1 MKRRSLRNRKGI
13 ALIVVFV
20 LVMLVSL
27 AAYRFSFEM
36 QSEYRLAK
44 LYEEQLLARQ
54 AANSGIE
61 QACNLL
67 DAPLAMRIDVV
78 GSQETRLDTEGT
90 PFRGLIASSDS
101 TEVATGPVEQPWRYV
116 LISPLSTVGNVQ
128 GERNNREAVSSSS
141 SGRSATEASANTWR
155 FGFENESAKIPIQLL
170 REWERT
176 RPGHARKVLSRIPG
190 LDPET
195 IDPWLIQ
202 AGILVPGPVSSI
214 TGASL
219 SSGLDRNSPQST
231 TGLSSGTSAIS
242 TDRGLFA
249 AQWLGGDLNQNYQ
262 IEAIE
267 QRWWDKRSRTS
278 TSLNLPEASS
288 SSTEP
293 IAMQR
298 FVTKYSACR
307 NERMDGTPRIDINS
321 TDLRGLHRDLTG
333 IWPQQLADFV
343 IAMRQYGPSG
353 NPPSRPSAEGGFSSS
368 PSAARGGPSR
378 SSAGIGL
385 TNRSLAEVGQPSTS
399 PEVNRPSTSPA
410 EVNQPSTSPARA
422 NRSSRSL
429 VEGGQ
434 IAQSATA
441 ARTGASISSGE
452 SVGTP
457 DWSVPSRYQFRSLLD
472 LVDASIQIP
481 GAAGTPSSQTKTIAS
496 PFISSNGDNSN
507 YLVRLLNDCAID
519 RSAYYEGRID
529 IWDAPWEV
537 LMAIPSMDEATASR
551 IVTVRNDASIK
562 VQSAGTIAWL
572 LQRSIVTLEKARELE
587 PFLTGRSDV
596 YSVQVVGYRE
606 ERSPVFRCTM
616 TIDGCQRPS
625 KPQDLKTWHAWD
637 AGFNL
642 ASFDEDRN

>member
-1 MKRRSLRNRKGI
+1 MKRRSLRSRKGI

-61 QACNLL
+61 QACGLL
-67 DAPLAMRIDVV
+67 DAPLAMRIDLV
-78 GSQETRLDTEGT
+78 GSQETRIDTDGT
-90 PFRGLIASSDS
+90 PFLGFIASSDS
-101 TEVATGPVEQPWRYV
+101 LEAATGPAEQPWRYV
-116 LISPLSTVGNVQ
+116 LISPLSTSGNAPD
-128 GERNNREAVSSSS
+128 ERNDRQSVSASSSS
-141 SGRSATEASANTWR
+141 RSATEASANTWR
-155 FGFENESAKIPIQLL
+155 FGFENESAKIPIHWL

-202 AGILVPGPVSSI
+202 AGILVPGPVTSLS
-214 TGASL
+214 GAPL
-219 SSGLDRNSPQST
+219 SSGLDRNAPQST
-231 TGLSSGTSAIS
+231 NGLSPGSPSVSA
-242 TDRGLFA
+242 DRGLFA

-262 IEAIE
+262 IEAME
-267 QRWWDKRSRTS
+267 QRWWDKRSR
-278 TSLNLPEASS
+278 ASS
-288 SSTEP
+288 GQGLPVASGVTEP

-298 FVTKYSACR
+298 YFTKYSASR
-307 NERMDGTPRIDINS
+307 NERSDGAPRIDINAM
-321 TDLRGLHRDLTG
+321 DLRVLHRELMG

-353 NPPSRPSAEGGFSSS
+353 NP
-368 PSAARGGPSR
+368 AR
-378 SSAGIGL
+378 
-385 TNRSLAEVGQPSTS
+385 ST
-399 PEVNRPSTSPA
+399 A
-410 EVNQPSTSPARA
+410 
-422 NRSSRSL
+422 SSRS
-429 VEGGQ
+429 GRN
-434 IAQSATA
+434 IP
-441 ARTGASISSGE
+441 SGE
-452 SVGTP
+452 SVGVP

-472 LVDASIQIP
+472 LVDASLQIP
-481 GAAGTPSSQTKTIAS
+481 GAAGAPPSQTKTIAS
-496 PFISSNGDNSN
+496 PFSSGNGDNSN
-507 YLVRLLNDCAID
+507 YLVTLLDDCSID
-519 RSAYYEGRID
+519 RSTYYEGRVD

-537 LMAIPSMDEATASR
+537 LMAIPSMDDATATR
-551 IVTVRNDASIK
+551 ILTARSDESIK

-572 LQRSIVTLEKARELE
+572 LQRSIVTLEKAKELE
-587 PFLTGRSDV
+587 PFITARSDV
-596 YSVQVVGYRE
+596 YTVQVVGYRD

-642 ASFDEDRN
+642 VSLDGNRN